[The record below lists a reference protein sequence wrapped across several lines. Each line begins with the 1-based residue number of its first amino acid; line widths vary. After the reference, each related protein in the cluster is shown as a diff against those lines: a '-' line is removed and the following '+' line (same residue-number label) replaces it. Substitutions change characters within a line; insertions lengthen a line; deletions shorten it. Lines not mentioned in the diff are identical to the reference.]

1 MGSLGVLSPHI
12 TTRRG
17 YLCVVVAEVE
27 CIAVRELCTGVVQ
40 PDRLQGARFVVADWC
55 LLQRTTPGWSPLG
68 LVLHIEHVH
77 WCVAKVSGCIVGPAA
92 VAVLLGAQTG
102 VLFGLLTYPPCPG
115 LLTPAGQG

>member
-55 LLQRTTPGWSPLG
+55 LLPRTTPGWSPLG
-68 LVLHIEHVH
+68 LVLHLEHVH
-77 WCVAKVSGCIVGPAA
+77 WCITKVGGFILGPAKL
-92 VAVLLGAQTG
+92 AVLLRAIPWVMLCSLPSPQ
-102 VLFGLLTYPPCPG
+102 LPEFNIPI
-115 LLTPAGQG
+115 A